1 MKIKAAEIS
10 YHPDACEFVREAVNY
25 AIRNAGEMRH
35 VSALEL
41 LDNCKRF
48 AQEEYGF
55 LARNVLESWQIKCA
69 DDIGDIV
76 YYLIEKGKLSASP
89 GDAREDFSVDFDLF
103 DENSFRIKPDIDLS
117 KPVIVD

>member
-1 MKIKAAEIS
+1 MKIESAGITYSAE
-10 YHPDACEFVREAVNY
+10 ACDFVREAVNF
-25 AIRNAGEMRH
+25 AIRNLGEMRH

-41 LDNCKRF
+41 LENCKRF
-48 AQEEYGF
+48 AGEEYGF
-55 LARNVLESWQIKCA
+55 LARNVLESWQIRCA
-69 DDIGDIV
+69 DDIGNIV

-117 KPVIVD
+117 KPLIVD